1 MASMQR
7 KLARGIVRNECYKRD
22 GNIKAFRAEWDKVH
36 YQRKETVNENG
47 NIVSY
52 LSRKGK
58 KRNNKVVIA
67 NKVKAIR
74 ARLAKAIKRK
84 PISSETAVTV

>member
-36 YQRKETVNENG
+36 YQRREMSNENG
-47 NIVSY
+47 STISY

-58 KRNNKVVIA
+58 KRDNKVVIA
-67 NKVKAIR
+67 NKAKAIK

-84 PISSETAVTV
+84 PIGSETAVTV

>member
-36 YQRKETVNENG
+36 YQRRESVDENG
-47 NIVSY
+47 NTISY
-52 LSRKGK
+52 VSRKGT
-58 KRNNKVVIA
+58 KRDNKVVIA
-67 NKVKAIR
+67 NKAKAIK
-74 ARLAKAIKRK
+74 AKLAKAIKLK
-84 PISSETAVTV
+84 PINADNAVTV